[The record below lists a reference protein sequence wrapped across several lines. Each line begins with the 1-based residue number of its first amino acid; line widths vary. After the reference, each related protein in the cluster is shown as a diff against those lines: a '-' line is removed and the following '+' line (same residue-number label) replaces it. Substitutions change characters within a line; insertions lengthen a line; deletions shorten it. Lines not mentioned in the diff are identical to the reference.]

1 MTRHAHTIRLPS
13 CTVSLGPR
21 AKQET
26 KAYTLLKCWDSIL
39 DRHITMVSVF
49 RSLAF
54 CDSLRQICTKTLL
67 CAICQN
73 VGTGF
78 LCTLCSSKPR
88 ASLSF
93 EIRASQSL
101 QQGGGESNRYTLY
114 MGLTRVHNEEEGV
127 TSQDV
132 QLHALPP
139 PPPPPLLKR
148 GCLANRLSQCIRS
161 VCSIHQQ

>member
-1 MTRHAHTIRLPS
+1 MH
-13 CTVSLGPR
+13 VGPR

-26 KAYTLLKCWDSIL
+26 KAYTLLKPWDCIL
-39 DRHITMVSVF
+39 DRHITMVSVL

-54 CDSLRQICTKTLL
+54 CDSLRKICTKTLL
-67 CAICQN
+67 CATCQN

-78 LCTLCSSKPR
+78 LCTLRSSKPR

-101 QQGGGESNRYTLY
+101 QQGGGGSDRNTMYTVY
-114 MGLTRVHNEEEGV
+114 IGLTRVHNEEERV

-139 PPPPPLLKR
+139 TPPPFLLKR

>member
-54 CDSLRQICTKTLL
+54 CDSLRQICTKTPL
-67 CAICQN
+67 CATCQN

-78 LCTLCSSKPR
+78 LCTLRSSKPR

-93 EIRASQSL
+93 KIRASQSL
-101 QQGGGESNRYTLY
+101 QQGGGESDRYTMYTLY
-114 MGLTRVHNEEEGV
+114 MGLTRVHNEEERV

-139 PPPPPLLKR
+139 PPTPLLKR
-148 GCLANRLSQCIRS
+148 GCLANRLS
-161 VCSIHQQ
+161 

>member
-1 MTRHAHTIRLPS
+1 M
-13 CTVSLGPR
+13 
-21 AKQET
+21 
-26 KAYTLLKCWDSIL
+26 
-39 DRHITMVSVF
+39 DRHIAMVSVF

-67 CAICQN
+67 CATCQN

-78 LCTLCSSKPR
+78 LCTLRSSKPR

-101 QQGGGESNRYTLY
+101 QQGGGESDRYTLY
-114 MGLTRVHNEEEGV
+114 IGLQQGGGESDRNTMYTLYIGLTRVHNEEERV

-139 PPPPPLLKR
+139 TPPLFTEERVFSK
-148 GCLANRLSQCIRS
+148 
-161 VCSIHQQ
+161 